1 MTSPIETP
9 APEQSPCDSDLRRVF
24 DEFVAAAEFD
34 ELTAEISAGLASSR
48 TDALLEALVECE
60 VRASRIA
67 ARRLELVQELR
78 VEQERIERERAERER
93 AAREGDAA
101 SAPVPSVRG
110 PGADWDTSVIARRSA
125 SAELACALRVTSRT
139 ADSLLAR
146 AATLLTTL
154 PVTMEA
160 LRDGRVA
167 FAHAAVIADAA
178 DSLPAESR
186 AEFERA
192 ILPSAEAQNPSR
204 LKSRAR
210 VLRER
215 MHPESIAVR
224 RAEAMATRD
233 VFVDPAADGMAWLS
247 ALLPAEK
254 AFGAYRRL
262 TRIAESL
269 EDGHDA
275 PEAGLGTGTSTARR
289 TLGNRR
295 ADALADLLIAG
306 TIDDTGVG
314 IGIRAEVHVTV
325 PVLTLLG
332 RGDGAPATL
341 EGYGPIDDDTAR
353 RLAATAPS
361 FTRLLTHPETGVVLS
376 VGRDRYR
383 VPADLQTWLR
393 VRDGTCRFPG
403 CARSAARCDLD
414 HTRDW
419 QHGGTTSHDNL
430 AHLCRHH
437 HRLKHQTGWT
447 VTQES
452 GGVLRW
458 RAPSGRSYSSEPAFA
473 LTG

>member
-9 APEQSPCDSDLRRVF
+9 APGQGPCDSDLSRAF
-24 DEFVAAAEFD
+24 DELIAAAEFD

-48 TDALLEALVECE
+48 TDALLQALVECE

-67 ARRLELVQELR
+67 ARRVELVHELR
-78 VEQERIERERAERER
+78 VEQERIERDRAER
-93 AAREGDAA
+93 DSAA
-101 SAPVPSVRG
+101 SSAS
-110 PGADWDTSVIARRSA
+110 AAAQWDSRLIARRSA

-146 AATLLTTL
+146 AATLMTSL

-167 FAHAAVIADAA
+167 FAHASVIADAA
-178 DSLPAESR
+178 DTLPAESR
-186 AEFERA
+186 VEFERA
-192 ILPSAEAQNPSR
+192 MMPSAEAQNPAR
-204 LKSRAR
+204 LTSRAR
-210 VLRER
+210 ILRER
-215 MHPESIAVR
+215 MHPESIAER

-233 VFVDPAADGMAWLS
+233 VFVDPVADGMAWLS

-254 AFGAYRRL
+254 AYGAYRRL
-262 TRIAESL
+262 TLIAESL

-275 PEAGLGTGTSTARR
+275 REAGLGTGTRIARR

-295 ADALADLLIAG
+295 ADALADLLITG
-306 TIDDTGVG
+306 EIDASGLGVG
-314 IGIRAEVHVTV
+314 MRAEVHVTV

-332 RGDGAPATL
+332 QSGDAPATL

-419 QHGGTTSHDNL
+419 QHGGATSHDNL

-447 VTQES
+447 VVQEA

-458 RAPSGRSYSSEPAFA
+458 RAPSGRTYSSEPALA

>member
-1 MTSPIETP
+1 M
-9 APEQSPCDSDLRRVF
+9 
-24 DEFVAAAEFD
+24 
-34 ELTAEISAGLASSR
+34 
-48 TDALLEALVECE
+48 
-60 VRASRIA
+60 RASRIA
-67 ARRLELVQELR
+67 ARRIELVHELR
-78 VEQERIERERAERER
+78 VEQERVEKDRAETDRAERDRAER
-93 AAREGDAA
+93 ALG
-101 SAPVPSVRG
+101 APMST
-110 PGADWDTSVIARRSA
+110 GADGDPGVIARRSA

-139 ADSLLAR
+139 ADSLLSR
-146 AATLLTTL
+146 AATLMTTL
-154 PVTMEA
+154 RVTMEA

-167 FAHAAVIADAA
+167 FAHASVIADAA
-178 DSLPAESR
+178 DTLPAESR

-210 VLRER
+210 ILRER
-215 MHPESIAVR
+215 MHPESIAER

-233 VFVDPAADGMAWLS
+233 VFVDPVADGMAWLS

-254 AFGAYRRL
+254 AYGAYRRL
-262 TRIAESL
+262 T
-269 EDGHDA
+269 
-275 PEAGLGTGTSTARR
+275 
-289 TLGNRR
+289 
-295 ADALADLLIAG
+295 LIAG
-306 TIDDTGVG
+306 EIDASGLGVG
-314 IGIRAEVHVTV
+314 MRAEVHVTV

-332 RGDGAPATL
+332 QSGGAPATL

-393 VRDGTCRFPG
+393 ARDGTCRFPG
-403 CARSAARCDLD
+403 CARNAARCDLD

-419 QHGGTTSHDNL
+419 QHGGATAHDNL

-447 VTQES
+447 VAQEP

-458 RAPSGRSYSSEPAFA
+458 RAPSGRTYSSEPATVLDAVPPGAVPAGEVALA

>member
-9 APEQSPCDSDLRRVF
+9 APGQGPDDSDLRRVF
-24 DEFVAAAEFD
+24 DELIATAEFD

-48 TDALLEALVECE
+48 TDALLHALVECE
-60 VRASRIA
+60 VRVSRIA
-67 ARRLELVQELR
+67 ARRVELVHELR
-78 VEQERIERERAERER
+78 MEQERIERDRAERER
-93 AAREGDAA
+93 AASSA
-101 SAPVPSVRG
+101 SA
-110 PGADWDTSVIARRSA
+110 AAQWDSRLIARRSA

-146 AATLLTTL
+146 AATLMTSL

-167 FAHAAVIADAA
+167 FAHAAVISDAA

-215 MHPESIAVR
+215 MHPESIAAR

-233 VFVDPAADGMAWLS
+233 VFVDPVADGMAWLS

-254 AFGAYRRL
+254 AYGAYRRL
-262 TRIAESL
+262 TLIAESL

-275 PEAGLGTGTSTARR
+275 REAGLGTGTRIARR

-295 ADALADLLIAG
+295 ADALADLLITG
-306 TIDDTGVG
+306 EIDASGLGVG
-314 IGIRAEVHVTV
+314 MRAEVHVTV

-332 RGDGAPATL
+332 QSGDAPATL

-419 QHGGTTSHDNL
+419 QHGGATAHNNL

-447 VTQES
+447 VAQEP

-458 RAPSGRSYSSEPAFA
+458 RAPSGRSYSSEPALA

>member
-9 APEQSPCDSDLRRVF
+9 APGQGLYDPDLRRVF
-24 DEFVAAAEFD
+24 DELIAAAEFD
-34 ELTAEISAGLASSR
+34 ELTAESSAGLASSR

-67 ARRLELVQELR
+67 ARRVELVHELR
-78 VEQERIERERAERER
+78 MEQERIERDRAERER
-93 AAREGDAA
+93 AASSA
-101 SAPVPSVRG
+101 SAGSQ
-110 PGADWDTSVIARRSA
+110 WDSRLIARRSA
-125 SAELACALRVTSRT
+125 SAELACALRITSRT

-146 AATLLTTL
+146 AATLMTSL

-167 FAHAAVIADAA
+167 FAHAAVISDAA

-192 ILPSAEAQNPSR
+192 ILPSAETQNPAR
-204 LKSRAR
+204 LTSRAR
-210 VLRER
+210 ILRER
-215 MHPESIAVR
+215 MHPESIAER
-224 RAEAMATRD
+224 RAEARATRD
-233 VFVDPAADGMAWLS
+233 VFVDPVADGMAWLS

-254 AFGAYRRL
+254 AYSAYRRL
-262 TRIAESL
+262 TLIAESL

-275 PEAGLGTGTSTARR
+275 REAGLGTSTSTSTSTGTRTERR

-295 ADALADLLIAG
+295 ADALADLLISGEVDASG
-306 TIDDTGVG
+306 LGLGV
-314 IGIRAEVHVTV
+314 RAEVHVTV
-325 PVLTLLG
+325 PVLALLG
-332 RGDGAPATL
+332 QSGGAPATL

-419 QHGGTTSHDNL
+419 QHGGGTAHDNL

-447 VTQES
+447 VAQEP

-458 RAPSGRSYSSEPAFA
+458 RAPSGRTYSSEPALA

>member
-9 APEQSPCDSDLRRVF
+9 APGQGHCDPDVRRAF
-24 DEFVAAAEFD
+24 DELIAAAQFD

-67 ARRLELVQELR
+67 ARRIELVHELR
-78 VEQERIERERAERER
+78 VEQERIERERAER
-93 AAREGDAA
+93 DSAA
-101 SAPVPSVRG
+101 SSAS
-110 PGADWDTSVIARRSA
+110 AAAQWDSRLIARRSA

-146 AATLLTTL
+146 AATLMTSL

-167 FAHAAVIADAA
+167 FAHAAVISDAA

-215 MHPESIAVR
+215 MHPESIAAR

-233 VFVDPAADGMAWLS
+233 VFVDPVADGMAWLS

-254 AFGAYRRL
+254 AYGAYRRL
-262 TRIAESL
+262 TLIAESL

-275 PEAGLGTGTSTARR
+275 REAGLEPGLEPGRGPGADPGAERR
-289 TLGNRR
+289 TLANRR
-295 ADALADLLIAG
+295 ADALADLLITG
-306 TIDDTGVG
+306 EIDASGLGV
-314 IGIRAEVHVTV
+314 GIRAEVHVTV
-325 PVLTLLG
+325 PVMTLLG
-332 RGDGAPATL
+332 QSGGAPATL

-403 CARSAARCDLD
+403 CARAAARCDLD

-419 QHGGTTSHDNL
+419 QHGGATDHDNL
-430 AHLCRHH
+430 AHMCRHH

-447 VTQES
+447 VVQEA

-458 RAPSGRSYSSEPAFA
+458 RAPSGRTYSSEPALA

>member
-1 MTSPIETP
+1 MTSPIEPP
-9 APEQSPCDSDLRRVF
+9 APGESPCNSDLRRAF
-24 DEFVAAAEFD
+24 DELIAAAEFD
-34 ELTAEISAGLASSR
+34 ELTAEISVTLASSR

-67 ARRLELVQELR
+67 ARRLELVHELR
-78 VEQERIERERAERER
+78 VEQERVEKERAEREH
-93 AAREGDAA
+93 G
-101 SAPVPSVRG
+101 APVSTG
-110 PGADWDTSVIARRSA
+110 ANWDPGVIARRSA
-125 SAELACALRVTSRT
+125 SAELACALRITSRT

-146 AATLLTTL
+146 AATLITTL

-178 DSLPAESR
+178 DALPVDSR
-186 AEFERA
+186 AEFELA

-204 LKSRAR
+204 LTSRAR
-210 VLRER
+210 ILRER
-215 MHPESIAVR
+215 MHPESIAAR
-224 RAEAMATRD
+224 KAEAMAARD
-233 VFVDPAADGMAWLS
+233 VFVDPVADGMAWLS

-254 AFGAYRRL
+254 AYGAYRRL

-269 EDGHDA
+269 EDEHDLGVGA
-275 PEAGLGTGTSTARR
+275 PARSGIERR

-295 ADALADLLIAG
+295 ADVLADLLIAG
-306 TIDDTGVG
+306 EIDAGGLGVG
-314 IGIRAEVHVTV
+314 VRAEVHVTV

-332 RGDGAPATL
+332 QSGGAPATL

-353 RLAATAPS
+353 RLSATAPS

-430 AHLCRHH
+430 AHLCRQH

-447 VTQES
+447 VAQEH

-458 RAPSGRSYSSEPAFA
+458 RAPSGRSYASEPALA

>member
-1 MTSPIETP
+1 M
-9 APEQSPCDSDLRRVF
+9 
-24 DEFVAAAEFD
+24 FD
-34 ELTAEISAGLASSR
+34 ELTAELSAGLASSR

-67 ARRLELVQELR
+67 ARRVELVHELR
-78 VEQERIERERAERER
+78 VEQERIERERAERDRAER
-93 AAREGDAA
+93 ALG
-101 SAPVPSVRG
+101 APISI
-110 PGADWDTSVIARRSA
+110 GADWDPGVIARRSA

-146 AATLLTTL
+146 AATLMTTL

-160 LRDGRVA
+160 LHDGRVA

-215 MHPESIAVR
+215 MHPESIAAR
-224 RAEAMATRD
+224 RDEAMATRD
-233 VFVDPAADGMAWLS
+233 VFVDPVADGMAWLS

-254 AFGAYRRL
+254 AYGAYRRL

-269 EDGHDA
+269 EDGHDSRN
-275 PEAGLGTGTSTARR
+275 AGLGPGSGPGADPGAERR

-295 ADALADLLIAG
+295 ADALADLLISGEVDASG
-306 TIDDTGVG
+306 LGLG
-314 IGIRAEVHVTV
+314 MRAEVHVTV

-332 RGDGAPATL
+332 RSGGAPATL

-383 VPADLQTWLR
+383 VPAELQTWLR

-419 QHGGTTSHDNL
+419 QHGGATAHDNL

-447 VTQES
+447 VAQEP
-452 GGVLRW
+452 GGILRW
-458 RAPSGRSYSSEPAFA
+458 RAPSGRSYSSEPALA

>member
-1 MTSPIETP
+1 MTSPIEPP
-9 APEQSPCDSDLRRVF
+9 ASGQSPCDSDLRRAF
-24 DEFVAAAEFD
+24 DELIAAAELD
-34 ELTAEISAGLASSR
+34 ELTAEVSAGLASSR

-67 ARRLELVQELR
+67 ARRIELVHELR
-78 VEQERIERERAERER
+78 VEQERIERERAER
-93 AAREGDAA
+93 DCAA
-101 SAPVPSVRG
+101 SSSSGDPQ
-110 PGADWDTSVIARRSA
+110 WDPRIIARRSA

-146 AATLLTTL
+146 AATLMSTL

-167 FAHAAVIADAA
+167 FAHAAVIADGA
-178 DSLPAESR
+178 DTLPAESR
-186 AEFERA
+186 AEFEQA

-215 MHPESIAVR
+215 MHPESIAAR

-233 VFVDPAADGMAWLS
+233 VFVDPVADGMAWLS

-254 AFGAYRRL
+254 AYGAYRRL

-275 PEAGLGTGTSTARR
+275 LEAGFGTATSTARR

-295 ADALADLLIAG
+295 ADALADLLIVG
-306 TIDDTGVG
+306 EVDETGVG
-314 IGIRAEVHVTV
+314 VGIRAEVHVTV

-332 RGDGAPATL
+332 RGDGAPASL

-376 VGRDRYR
+376 VGRERYR

-419 QHGGTTSHDNL
+419 QHGGATKHDNL

-447 VTQES
+447 VAQEP

-458 RAPSGRSYSSEPAFA
+458 RAPSGRTYASEPALV

>member
-1 MTSPIETP
+1 M
-9 APEQSPCDSDLRRVF
+9 RRVF
-24 DEFVAAAEFD
+24 DELIAAAELD
-34 ELTAEISAGLASSR
+34 ELTAGISAGLASSR
-48 TDALLEALVECE
+48 TDALLGALVECE

-67 ARRLELVQELR
+67 ARRIELAHELR
-78 VEQERIERERAERER
+78 VEQERIERGRAEREQT
-93 AAREGDAA
+93 GSSA
-101 SAPVPSVRG
+101 SSATQ
-110 PGADWDTSVIARRSA
+110 WDPRISARRSA
-125 SAELACALRVTSRT
+125 SAELACALRITSRT

-146 AATLLTTL
+146 AATLITTL

-178 DSLPAESR
+178 DSLPEGSR

-204 LKSRAR
+204 LTSRAR

-215 MHPESIAVR
+215 MHPESIAAR

-233 VFVDPAADGMAWLS
+233 VFVDPVADGMAWLS

-254 AFGAYRRL
+254 AHGAYRRL

-275 PEAGLGTGTSTARR
+275 REAGLGTGANSARR

-306 TIDDTGVG
+306 EVDASGLG
-314 IGIRAEVHVTV
+314 LGMRAEVHVTV

-332 RGDGAPATL
+332 QSGGAPATL
-341 EGYGPIDDDTAR
+341 EGYGPIDDDIAR

-361 FTRLLTHPETGVVLS
+361 FTRILTHPETGVVLS

-419 QHGGTTSHDNL
+419 QHGGGTSHDNL

-447 VTQES
+447 VAQEP

-458 RAPSGRSYSSEPAFA
+458 RAPSGRSYSSEPETVLDAVPPGAVPAGEVA
-473 LTG
+473 LAPPGCAPPG

>member
-1 MTSPIETP
+1 
-9 APEQSPCDSDLRRVF
+9 
-24 DEFVAAAEFD
+24 FD

-67 ARRLELVQELR
+67 ARRIELVHELR
-78 VEQERIERERAERER
+78 VEQERIERERAER
-93 AAREGDAA
+93 DSAA
-101 SAPVPSVRG
+101 SSAS
-110 PGADWDTSVIARRSA
+110 AAAQWDSRLIARRSA

-146 AATLLTTL
+146 AATLMTSL

-160 LRDGRVA
+160 LRDGQVA
-167 FAHAAVIADAA
+167 FAHAAVISDAA

-215 MHPESIAVR
+215 MHPESIAAR

-233 VFVDPAADGMAWLS
+233 VFVDPVADGMAWLS
-247 ALLPAEK
+247 ALLPAER
-254 AFGAYRRL
+254 AYGAYRRL
-262 TRIAESL
+262 TLIAESL

-275 PEAGLGTGTSTARR
+275 REAGLEPGRGPGADPGAERR

-295 ADALADLLIAG
+295 ADALADLLITG
-306 TIDDTGVG
+306 EIDASGLGVG
-314 IGIRAEVHVTV
+314 MRAEVHVTV

-332 RGDGAPATL
+332 QSGDAPATL

-419 QHGGTTSHDNL
+419 QHGGATSHDNL

-447 VTQES
+447 VVQEA

-458 RAPSGRSYSSEPAFA
+458 RAPSGRTYSSEPALA